1 MQYREELMN
10 VANSFWENKRNNKED
25 IINRIQVHAIN
36 QVKNGF
42 TSFRINRLKKED
54 EKFLKEWADMTNAN
68 VKIIK
73 FRCFENE
80 KRYLVRQYVVD
91 LKGCIE
97 IEYESE
103 GKTLVLGEK

>member
-1 MQYREELMN
+1 
-10 VANSFWENKRNNKED
+10 
-25 IINRIQVHAIN
+25 
-36 QVKNGF
+36 
-42 TSFRINRLKKED
+42 
-54 EKFLKEWADMTNAN
+54 MTNAN

>member
-1 MQYREELMN
+1 MQYKEELIN
-10 VANSFWENKRNNKED
+10 VANSFWETKRSNKED

-42 TSFRINRLKKED
+42 TSFRINKLKSDD
-54 EKFLKEWADMTNAN
+54 EKFLKEWADMTSAN
-68 VKIIK
+68 VKVVK

-80 KRYLVRQYVVD
+80 KRYLIKQYLVD

-97 IEYESE
+97 MDYESE
-103 GKTLVLGEK
+103 GKTLILDEK